1 MRMSNEQKIDILL
14 KNFDALKD
22 HFWGNGDNIAEIIR
36 KMFKYDQD
44 TAIDM
49 WVYLLTAYSEHLDKD
64 CSWCFTGTI
73 ALKGAIEIGDEAMDT
88 IILNNPVL
96 KRAVFSLASNCAEDC
111 AAPII
116 RRKIESNDLQSA
128 DELLQ
133 LVYDNKNRKTSWYGV
148 MNHSMPYYQISDDA
162 YEFLEIW
169 CDKVED
175 QQQRAM
181 LSVKMMDYMD

>member
-14 KNFDALKD
+14 KSFNELKD
-22 HFWGNGDNIAEIIR
+22 QFWGNGDNIAEIIR
-36 KMFKYDQD
+36 KTFKYDKD

-49 WVYLLTAYSEHLDKD
+49 WAYLLTAYNEHLNED

-73 ALKGAIEIGDEAMDT
+73 ALRGAIEIGDEAMDT
-88 IILNNPVL
+88 VILNNPII
-96 KRAVFSLASNCAEDC
+96 KNAVFSLASNCAEDC

-116 RRKIESNDLQSA
+116 RRKIENNDLQSA

-148 MNHSMPYYQISDDA
+148 MKHSMPYRQISDDA
-162 YEFLEIW
+162 YELLEIW
-169 CDKVED
+169 CEKVDD
-175 QQQRAM
+175 QQERAM
-181 LSVKMMDYMD
+181 LSLKMMEYTD